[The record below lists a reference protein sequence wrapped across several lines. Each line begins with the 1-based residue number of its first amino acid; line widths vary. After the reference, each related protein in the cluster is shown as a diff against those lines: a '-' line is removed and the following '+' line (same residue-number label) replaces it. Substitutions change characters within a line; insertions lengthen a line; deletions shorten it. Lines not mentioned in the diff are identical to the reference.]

1 MVLREK
7 NLKLANHKQELN
19 MAAIY
24 VVWLAR
30 NMDILYRISHTP
42 FLQSNNSLC
51 LLVSE
56 EKTLKI
62 SANQKQKLPMVTIF
76 FGSNLDEMRKSY
88 RGPSID
94 ASCKI
99 LLYLAKLLKRRR
111 FLEIDQPETRI
122 AYGGHAR

>member
-1 MVLREK
+1 
-7 NLKLANHKQELN
+7 
-19 MAAIY
+19 
-24 VVWLAR
+24 
-30 NMDILYRISHTP
+30 MDILYRISHTP

-76 FGSNLDEMRKSY
+76 LGSNLDEMRKSY

-111 FLEIDQPETRI
+111 FLEIDQQELPMAVMLVNRSGQNEQSL
-122 AYGGHAR
+122 

>member
-1 MVLREK
+1 
-7 NLKLANHKQELN
+7 
-19 MAAIY
+19 
-24 VVWLAR
+24 
-30 NMDILYRISHTP
+30 MDILYRISHTP

-76 FGSNLDEMRKSY
+76 LGSNLDEMRKSY